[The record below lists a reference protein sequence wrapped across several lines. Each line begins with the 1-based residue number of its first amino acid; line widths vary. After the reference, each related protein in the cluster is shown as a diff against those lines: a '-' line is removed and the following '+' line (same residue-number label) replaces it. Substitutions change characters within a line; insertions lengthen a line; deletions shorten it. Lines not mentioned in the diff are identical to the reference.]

1 MAVGSAEPT
10 VRRKAGVTPS
20 TSGTSAGDDD
30 PRTYRPESSRHDQP
44 LVQRAISRAV
54 SDRYKAAAEDVDRII
69 EAAYRVVERMGK
81 VDPRLRDILDEAGLS
96 TEAFYRH
103 FESKDEL
110 LLVLLADGRHRMAGY
125 LVHRMDKAT
134 DPVGR
139 VRAWI
144 EGVLAQAVDP
154 AAASRTRPFLT
165 SLNRLAEQY
174 PDEQRSS
181 FQVLV
186 QLLQDSLVAGQKVGL
201 VSSTDPGRD
210 ALAIYQLVVSVMEA
224 HILAGTRPNAAERR
238 HLVAFSL
245 RAIGAEVPLPAKG

>member
-10 VRRKAGVTPS
+10 VPRKAGVTPP
-20 TSGTSAGDDD
+20 TSGPDAGDD
-30 PRTYRPESSRHDQP
+30 PSTYRPESSRHDQP

-186 QLLQDSLVAGQKVGL
+186 QLLRDSLVAGQEAGL

-210 ALAIYQLVVSVMEA
+210 ALAIYQLVISVMEA
-224 HILAGTRPNAAERR
+224 HILAGTRPSAADRQ
-238 HLVAFSL
+238 HLLRFSL
-245 RAIGAEVPLPAKG
+245 RAIGAEVPSPAKG

>member
-1 MAVGSAEPT
+1 MAPRTTGSSAEEDH
-10 VRRKAGVTPS
+10 RTPM
-20 TSGTSAGDDD
+20 
-30 PRTYRPESSRHDQP
+30 PESSRHDQP
-44 LVQRAISRAV
+44 LVQRAITRAI
-54 SDRYKAAAEDVDRII
+54 SDRYRAAAEDVDRII

-110 LLVLLADGRHRMAGY
+110 LLVLLADGRHRLAGY
-125 LVHRMDKAT
+125 LAHRMDKAG
-134 DPVGR
+134 DPLGR

-154 AAASRTRPFLT
+154 VAASRTRPFLT

-174 PDEQRSS
+174 PDEQQSS

-186 QLLQDSLVAGQKVGL
+186 ELLRDAL
-201 VSSTDPGRD
+201 VSASEAGLITDTDPGRD
-210 ALAIYQLVVSVMEA
+210 ALAIYQLAISVMES
-224 HILAGTRPNAAERR
+224 HILAGTKPSATDID

-245 RAIGAEVPLPAKG
+245 RAIGAEQRRPATR

>member
-1 MAVGSAEPT
+1 MAPRTTGSSAEE
-10 VRRKAGVTPS
+10 
-20 TSGTSAGDDD
+20 D
-30 PRTYRPESSRHDQP
+30 YRASMPESSRHDQP
-44 LVQRAISRAV
+44 LVQRAITRAI
-54 SDRYKAAAEDVDRII
+54 SDRYRAAAEDVDRII

-110 LLVLLADGRHRMAGY
+110 LLVLLADGRHRLAGY
-125 LVHRMDKAT
+125 LAHRMDKAG
-134 DPVGR
+134 DPLGR

-154 AAASRTRPFLT
+154 VAASRTRPFLT

-174 PDEQRSS
+174 PDEQQSS

-186 QLLQDSLVAGQKVGL
+186 ELLRDALISAADAELITD
-201 VSSTDPGRD
+201 TDPGRD
-210 ALAIYQLVVSVMEA
+210 ALAIYQLAISVMES
-224 HILAGTRPNAAERR
+224 HILAGTKPSTTDID

-245 RAIGAEVPLPAKG
+245 RAIGAEQRQPAPR

>member
-1 MAVGSAEPT
+1 MAPPTTGSSGEDDA
-10 VRRKAGVTPS
+10 
-20 TSGTSAGDDD
+20 GTSV
-30 PRTYRPESSRHDQP
+30 PELSRHDQP
-44 LVQRAISRAV
+44 LVQRAITRAI
-54 SDRYKAAAEDVDRII
+54 SDRYRAAAEDVDRII

-110 LLVLLADGRHRMAGY
+110 LLVLLADGRHRLAGY
-125 LVHRMDKAT
+125 LAHQMDKAA
-134 DPVGR
+134 DPLGR

-154 AAASRTRPFLT
+154 VAASRTRPFLT

-186 QLLQDSLVAGQKVGL
+186 ELL
-201 VSSTDPGRD
+201 RD
-210 ALAIYQLVVSVMEA
+210 ALVSAADARLVAHSDPSRDALVIYQLAISVMES
-224 HILAGTRPNAAERR
+224 HILAGTKPSTADIE

-245 RAIGAEVPLPAKG
+245 RAIGADQTLSATR

>member
-20 TSGTSAGDDD
+20 TSGPSAGDDD

-186 QLLQDSLVAGQKVGL
+186 QLLQDSLVAGQKAGL
-201 VSSTDPGRD
+201 LSSTDPGRD
-210 ALAIYQLVVSVMEA
+210 ALAIYQLVISVMEA
-224 HILAGTRPNAAERR
+224 HILAGTRPNAADRR

-245 RAIGAEVPLPAKG
+245 RAVGAEVPLPAKG

>member
-1 MAVGSAEPT
+1 MAPRTTRSSAE
-10 VRRKAGVTPS
+10 
-20 TSGTSAGDDD
+20 DDSD
-30 PRTYRPESSRHDQP
+30 GALPEASRHDQP
-44 LVQRAISRAV
+44 LVQRAITRAI
-54 SDRYKAAAEDVDRII
+54 SDRYRAAAEDVDRII

-110 LLVLLADGRHRMAGY
+110 LLVLLADGRHRLAGY
-125 LVHRMDKAT
+125 LAHRMDKAG
-134 DPVGR
+134 DPLGR

-154 AAASRTRPFLT
+154 VAASRTRPFLT

-186 QLLQDSLVAGQKVGL
+186 ELLRNALVAAADAGL
-201 VSSTDPGRD
+201 IADSDPSRD
-210 ALAIYQLVVSVMEA
+210 ALAIYELVFSVMES
-224 HILAGTRPNAAERR
+224 HILAGTKPSSADIR
-238 HLVAFSL
+238 HLVGFSL
-245 RAIGAEVPLPAKG
+245 RAIGAGHTWSATY